1 MEVFSINILNI
12 SPYSLLAYMV
22 SVEKLDV
29 IVIFAPLYIT
39 VSFKNFSLCLVFLN
53 LNMIYPGVSFLVSV
67 FIFHLSCLVFS
78 EIPRSVLSCLMLI
91 WGNSE
96 PLLL

>member
-1 MEVFSINILNI
+1 
-12 SPYSLLAYMV
+12 MV

-53 LNMIYPGVSFLVSV
+53 LNMIYPGVFFLVSV
-67 FIFHLSCLVFS
+67 FIFHLSFISLDLHGKEQCDEKGDEVTKDSSPSRVLIPLTGYKGLGGLCL
-78 EIPRSVLSCLMLI
+78 P
-91 WGNSE
+91 
-96 PLLL
+96 